1 MIYNSF
7 IHADGNATT
16 DVFRSNV
23 LQFINDK
30 ETHPIVK
37 YKGFI
42 LAFLLVFA
50 GLFILLLFN
59 HDKLLGHSFWKH
71 LFVPVSELRDKY
83 FSMSKRHG
91 GGSGGGNEDDD
102 DVLFGYDYKYR
113 NSESAIFREAIE
125 GMTTTTTTTITTTT
139 KDGKA
144 TTKSGEFVSAD
155 TESAEKK
162 KKTPCATDC
171 SQYVELKGKINDL
184 SKYVNAVKDQT
195 DEIKQTSEKLEE
207 LGKQI
212 EDLNKSLSPGGQV
225 NIQM

>member
-1 MIYNSF
+1 MIHTSF
-7 IHADGNATT
+7 IHLDHDGSATT
-16 DVFRSNV
+16 INDVFRSNV
-23 LQFINDK
+23 SQFVNDK

-42 LAFLLVFA
+42 IAFLLAIA
-50 GLFILLLFN
+50 GLVLLLLFN
-59 HDKLLGHSFWKH
+59 HNKLLGHTFWRH
-71 LFVPVSELRDKY
+71 LFIPVSQLRDKY
-83 FSMSKRHG
+83 ISSDMRMR
-91 GGSGGGNEDDD
+91 NDDD
-102 DVLFGYDYKYR
+102 ILFGYDYKYR
-113 NSESAIFREAIE
+113 TSEAAIFREAIE
-125 GMTTTTTTTITTTT
+125 GMATTTM

-144 TTKSGEFVSAD
+144 TTKSGEFISAD

-195 DEIKQTSEKLEE
+195 DEIDQTSKKIQE

-225 NIQM
+225 NIII